1 MKKNITLK
9 PIKEDPFSFL
19 KEGGDK
25 DFQKAMNSIQT
36 MYDDIFKTDDSHL
49 NSIFD
54 GLKVDN
60 NPFLDPISDMVH
72 DIFPQETVK
81 PKVQFKKM

>member
-1 MKKNITLK
+1 
-9 PIKEDPFSFL
+9 
-19 KEGGDK
+19 
-25 DFQKAMNSIQT
+25 

-60 NPFLDPISDMVH
+60 NPFIDPISDMVH

-81 PKVQFKKM
+81 PKVQYKKM